1 MRGRGTH
8 RGVSPE
14 PTWVSVWLR
23 GTSGVPETPASA
35 RVGRGHKGNA
45 FPSRPWLCACDGEGC
60 LPQPGLPPRPGC
72 GCVDSGEPSSAE
84 EPLPPP
90 GRPLL
95 NPPGA
100 GARRPAR
107 FRRRRRRRQGA
118 GAVGGGV
125 RARSAN
131 LGATKPQTAKLGSPG
146 VRPDPD
152 PLPPSLRPLS
162 PRPQSPAPRQSLPYL
177 PRQQRPRWRRLDR
190 ASCKSPGA
198 PRVAGGRDGR
208 PTGAGA
214 PPAAAAPGPLQ
225 A

>member
-23 GTSGVPETPASA
+23 GTSGAPETPASA

-84 EPLPPP
+84 EPLPRP

-118 GAVGGGV
+118 GAGGWGGV

-146 VRPDPD
+146 VRPSPD
-152 PLPPSLRPLS
+152 PPPTLAAPPLAASPVPSPPPEPSLPS
-162 PRPQSPAPRQSLPYL
+162 
-177 PRQQRPRWRRLDR
+177 
-190 ASCKSPGA
+190 
-198 PRVAGGRDGR
+198 
-208 PTGAGA
+208 
-214 PPAAAAPGPLQ
+214 PAAAAPL
-225 A
+225 AKT